1 MKTYAPSRKEGPLD
15 DFTDYRKQGGIA
27 VITFE
32 NPPVNAL
39 GIDLRKGI
47 AEAIDKAAA
56 ADVTALV
63 LTGGGRCFSGG
74 ADIRE
79 FGSPSIEPMLRGV
92 IDRAESSSKPVVAAV
107 HGVAFGG
114 GFELA
119 LGCHFRV
126 AAPSAQ
132 FALPEVKLG
141 LIPGAGGTQ
150 RLARLIGPEKALGIV
165 LTGDPV
171 GAEDARAMGIV
182 DEVAGGDL
190 VAAAVAFAEARVAD
204 GSVLKRAR
212 DLDTPKP
219 PDGFFEGQRKKIERR
234 ARGLI
239 APWHCIDSI
248 ENAVTLSFDNGMKKE
263 REYFVECR
271 ESDQSKA
278 QRHIFFAERQA
289 AKIPDVPKDTA
300 PRQIE
305 TAAVI
310 GCGTMGGGLAMN
322 FANAGIPV
330 RVVETDPEAMEK
342 GLGVIAKTFEAA
354 VSKGRLTDADRETRM
369 GLIQGTT
376 DYADIADADIVI
388 EAVFEEMDVKKQ
400 VFAVLDQTCKPG
412 AILATN
418 TSTLDIDEIAAATE
432 RPEQVIG
439 THFFSPAHI
448 MRLMENVCGRKT
460 APETIATV
468 MNMAKT
474 IGKVGV
480 LVGNADGFVGN
491 RMYHCYTRQANFLLE
506 EGALPQ
512 QVDRVLFDFGFTMGP
527 FAVGDV
533 AGLDVGWRIRQR
545 RAATRNKDER
555 YSPIGDR
562 ICELGRFGQKTGAG
576 WYRYEEGSR
585 APIPDPAIEDIIVDV
600 SDELGIE
607 RRDITD
613 DEIRERC
620 LYTLV
625 NEGAMILQE
634 GLVLRSSDIDVIWI
648 YGYGFPIHRGGP
660 MFHAD
665 RVGVKVVHEALSRL
679 YDIHGELLKPSPL
692 LEEMA
697 RDGRTFED
705 LQKEK
710 TK

>member
-1 MKTYAPSRKEGPLD
+1 
-15 DFTDYRKQGGIA
+15 
-27 VITFE
+27 
-32 NPPVNAL
+32 
-39 GIDLRKGI
+39 
-47 AEAIDKAAA
+47 
-56 ADVTALV
+56 
-63 LTGGGRCFSGG
+63 
-74 ADIRE
+74 
-79 FGSPSIEPMLRGV
+79 
-92 IDRAESSSKPVVAAV
+92 
-107 HGVAFGG
+107 
-114 GFELA
+114 
-119 LGCHFRV
+119 
-126 AAPSAQ
+126 
-132 FALPEVKLG
+132 
-141 LIPGAGGTQ
+141 
-150 RLARLIGPEKALGIV
+150 
-165 LTGDPV
+165 
-171 GAEDARAMGIV
+171 
-182 DEVAGGDL
+182 
-190 VAAAVAFAEARVAD
+190 
-204 GSVLKRAR
+204 
-212 DLDTPKP
+212 
-219 PDGFFEGQRKKIERR
+219 
-234 ARGLI
+234 
-239 APWHCIDSI
+239 
-248 ENAVTLSFDNGMKKE
+248 
-263 REYFVECR
+263 
-271 ESDQSKA
+271 
-278 QRHIFFAERQA
+278 
-289 AKIPDVPKDTA
+289 
-300 PRQIE
+300 
-305 TAAVI
+305 
-310 GCGTMGGGLAMN
+310 
-322 FANAGIPV
+322 
-330 RVVETDPEAMEK
+330 
-342 GLGVIAKTFEAA
+342 
-354 VSKGRLTDADRETRM
+354 M

-448 MRLMENVCGRKT
+448 MRLMENVRGRKT

-533 AGLDVGWRIRQR
+533 AGLDVGWRIRQC
-545 RAATRNKDER
+545 RAATRDKDER

-634 GLVLRSSDIDVIWI
+634 GLALRSSDIDVIWI